1 MGVKKTA
8 HQQQPRQKTCGED
21 RILSEQ
27 QQQDEQGQQALLQ
40 KICLNPH
47 GTLKPIMAFIP
58 NSYFFPPTN
67 PDDIDGEPDMQD
79 GKTQ

>member
-1 MGVKKTA
+1 L
-8 HQQQPRQKTCGED
+8 Q
-21 RILSEQ
+21 EQ

-40 KICLNPH
+40 KICLHTH

-58 NSYFFPPTN
+58 NSYFFPSTN